1 MNRSLSMR
9 LIVLIITTA
18 PFFDKITK
26 IRAHQKSNLELKAKK
41 FRKKFEK
48 VCENF
53 EAYRPTPIFELGFQ
67 TT

>member
-26 IRAHQKSNLELKAKK
+26 IRAYQKNLELEAKK
-41 FRKKFEK
+41 FRCLRKK
-48 VCENF
+48 F